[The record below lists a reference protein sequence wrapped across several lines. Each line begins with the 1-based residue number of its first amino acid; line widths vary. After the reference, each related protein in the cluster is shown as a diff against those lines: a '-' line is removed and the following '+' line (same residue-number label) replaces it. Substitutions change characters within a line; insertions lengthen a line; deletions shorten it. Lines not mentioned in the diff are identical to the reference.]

1 MAMKKKIKIAL
12 IVFGAVVFVWYGY
25 VGAVKY
31 KNWKWYQG
39 MKNEAAKFEA
49 EIADKKAKI
58 AADIYGGKTPQE
70 TLDMFIAAVE
80 KGDYELASKYFVVER
95 QEEEL
100 KSLKNSELINI
111 KNLLDPL
118 KRTEIVNLRKQLEQ
132 MYDKETK
139 QYNFTESKEDY
150 VNRLYDIWGYDKIAY
165 METKIDGYD
174 FSVSFIKYP
183 SNLWKIDEI

>member
-1 MAMKKKIKIAL
+1 MNKKIKIAL

-39 MKNEAAKFEA
+39 MKKEAAKFEA

-70 TLDMFIAAVE
+70 TLDLFIAAVE

-95 QEEEL
+95 QEEWKENLEEVESDNIEFLIKTLNDVKGREGYFSKDNMIYTIENPVFIQL
-100 KSLKNSELINI
+100 K
-111 KNLLDPL
+111 
-118 KRTEIVNLRKQLEQ
+118 
-132 MYDKETK
+132 
-139 QYNFTESKEDY
+139 F
-150 VNRLYDIWGYDKIAY
+150 
-165 METKIDGYD
+165 
-174 FSVSFIKYP
+174 YP

>member
-1 MAMKKKIKIAL
+1 MKKKIKIAL

-58 AADIYGGKTPQE
+58 AADTYGGKTPQE
-70 TLDMFIAAVE
+70 TLDLFISAVE

-95 QEEEL
+95 QEEWKDNLIEV
-100 KSLKNSELINI
+100 KNLDFLIKDLIQIRDNLSSVSQANFNTI
-111 KNLLDPL
+111 KNYNVSDP
-118 KRTEIVNLRKQLEQ
+118 IFIN
-132 MYDKETK
+132 
-139 QYNFTESKEDY
+139 
-150 VNRLYDIWGYDKIAY
+150 
-165 METKIDGYD
+165 
-174 FSVSFIKYP
+174 FIKYP
-183 SNLWKIDEI
+183 STLWKIDEI

>member
-1 MAMKKKIKIAL
+1 MKKKIKIAL

-58 AADIYGGKTPQE
+58 ANDTYGGKTPQE
-70 TLDMFIAAVE
+70 TLDLFISAVE

-95 QEEEL
+95 QEEW
-100 KSLKNSELINI
+100 K
-111 KNLLDPL
+111 KNLIEVKNLDFL
-118 KRTEIVNLRKQLEQ
+118 MKDIIQIRDNLSSVPQANFNTIEN
-132 MYDKETK
+132 
-139 QYNFTESKEDY
+139 YN
-150 VNRLYDIWGYDKIAY
+150 
-165 METKIDGYD
+165 
-174 FSVSFIKYP
+174 VSDPIFINFIKYP